1 VGVHLA
7 VHVVDH
13 MPLVVGEE
21 VMLTRCI
28 QTVLNVAV
36 GCGAEDPPGDGGDKS
51 KNATLFVPA
60 SL

>member
-1 VGVHLA
+1 VGVYLA
-7 VHVVDH
+7 VH
-13 MPLVVGEE
+13 VVGEE

-28 QTVLNVAV
+28 QTVLDVATR
-36 GCGAEDPPGDGGDKS
+36 CGAEDPPGDGGDES